1 MNVYS
6 RVSNYR
12 LDNVFIIPTRF
23 ALVNALI
30 LIDNASMDE
39 AIILSYKIKIK
50 REEKGKKGGG
60 VINLVEIVSCFP
72 PLKSQVSLCT

>member
-1 MNVYS
+1 
-6 RVSNYR
+6 
-12 LDNVFIIPTRF
+12 
-23 ALVNALI
+23 
-30 LIDNASMDE
+30 MDE

-50 REEKGKKGGG
+50 REKKGKKGEG

>member
-23 ALVNALI
+23 ALVNVLI
-30 LIDNASMDE
+30 LIYIHTHTYSVDNYGFREMKQ
-39 AIILSYKIKIK
+39 LFYRIK
-50 REEKGKKGGG
+50 
-60 VINLVEIVSCFP
+60 
-72 PLKSQVSLCT
+72 

>member
-39 AIILSYKIKIK
+39 AIIILSKIKIK
-50 REEKGKKGGG
+50 
-60 VINLVEIVSCFP
+60 
-72 PLKSQVSLCT
+72 

>member
-23 ALVNALI
+23 ALVNVLI
-30 LIDNASMDE
+30 LIYIYIHIHIAL
-39 AIILSYKIKIK
+39 IIMVFA
-50 REEKGKKGGG
+50 R
-60 VINLVEIVSCFP
+60 
-72 PLKSQVSLCT
+72 

>member
-12 LDNVFIIPTRF
+12 LDNVFIIPTHF

-30 LIDNASMDE
+30 LIDNAMDE

-50 REEKGKKGGG
+50 
-60 VINLVEIVSCFP
+60 
-72 PLKSQVSLCT
+72 

>member
-12 LDNVFIIPTRF
+12 LDNVFIIPTHF

-50 REEKGKKGGG
+50 
-60 VINLVEIVSCFP
+60 
-72 PLKSQVSLCT
+72 